1 MHIKI
6 MGVKIDNVTEGEAID
21 LVVKFLSEGRE
32 HLIFTPNP
40 EMIMAAQDDSVLKDI
55 LNQSDL
61 NVCDGKG
68 IKYTCALLQNKYER
82 EKTKYFKCVPGADFM
97 IDICDYASKYEFSVY
112 LLGSGNEAVIAR
124 AAKNLKR
131 RFPKLIIAGYHPG
144 PMMDSLP
151 NKHLK
156 YRTEDNDS
164 VITDIVQTQPDI
176 LFVGFGHGKQE
187 KWIAENIKKLPG
199 IKVAMG
205 VGGSFDYISGRISR
219 APKFLRKIGL
229 EWCWRLLKEPSRIG
243 RVWTA
248 VVKFPL
254 AFILCKKKEKEK
266 E

>member
-1 MHIKI
+1 MHTKI

-131 RFPKLIIAGYHPG
+131 RFLQLI
-144 PMMDSLP
+144 
-151 NKHLK
+151 N
-156 YRTEDNDS
+156 
-164 VITDIVQTQPDI
+164 
-176 LFVGFGHGKQE
+176 
-187 KWIAENIKKLPG
+187 
-199 IKVAMG
+199 
-205 VGGSFDYISGRISR
+205 
-219 APKFLRKIGL
+219 
-229 EWCWRLLKEPSRIG
+229 LLKLSEAQFPSFYFRILL
-243 RVWTA
+243 T
-248 VVKFPL
+248 FSSIL
-254 AFILCKKKEKEK
+254 QAFISYTEFL
-266 E
+266 